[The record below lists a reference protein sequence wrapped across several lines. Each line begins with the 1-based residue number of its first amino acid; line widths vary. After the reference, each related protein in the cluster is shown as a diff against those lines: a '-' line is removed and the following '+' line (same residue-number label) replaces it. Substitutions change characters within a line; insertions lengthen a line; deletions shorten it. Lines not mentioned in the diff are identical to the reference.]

1 MTAIVFLVAA
11 TAMAADLSSYKAEV
25 ERWRAQREAS
35 LKADDG
41 WLTVTGLFWLK
52 EGPNSAG
59 AGAANDI
66 RLPRGPERLGVFELR
81 GGKVTFHGADGRTLA
96 MQTDKAG
103 SPTPLTSGDLTMF
116 VIERGRRYG
125 IRLKDKQS
133 QYRKEFHGLE
143 WFAIDERYRV
153 TARFVPYNPPKSIPV
168 LNVLGDTTVQHS
180 PGFAEFTL
188 NGQSLRLEPVEE
200 GDQLFFILKDRT
212 AGKQTYPAGRFLYA
226 ARPKDGTVVLDFNKA
241 YSPPCAFTPY
251 ATCPLPPKQNQ
262 LPVRI
267 EAGEKN
273 PHAAP

>member
-1 MTAIVFLVAA
+1 
-11 TAMAADLSSYKAEV
+11 MAADLSSYKAEV

>member
-1 MTAIVFLVAA
+1 MKPILFLVAA
-11 TAMAADLSSYKAEV
+11 AAIAADPGSYKAEI
-25 ERWRAQREAS
+25 ERWRVQREAS

-59 AGAANDI
+59 SGAASDI
-66 RLPRGPERLGVFELR
+66 RLPRGPERLGVFELHA
-81 GGKVTFHGADGRTLA
+81 GKVTFRGADGRTLA
-96 MQTDKAG
+96 MQADSAG
-103 SPTPLTSGDLTMF
+103 SPAVVTSGDLTMF
-116 VIERGRRYG
+116 VIERGHRYG

-143 WFAIDERYRV
+143 WYPVAERYRV
-153 TARFVPYNPPKSIPV
+153 TARFVPYDPPKSIPV
-168 LNVLGDTTVQHS
+168 LNVLGDTTPEHS
-180 PGFAEFTL
+180 PGYAEFAL
-188 NGQSLRLEPVEE
+188 NGQTLRLEPVEE
-200 GDQLFFILKDRT
+200 GDQLFFIFKDRT
-212 AGKQTYPAGRFLYA
+212 ASRQTYPAGRFLYA
-226 ARPKDGTVVLDFNKA
+226 ARPKDGKVMLDFNKA